1 MDGSIECVN
10 VGARFVSDL
19 AGARRKYEVCPHEE
33 IVGRG
38 GGNDLYELNY
48 GVVDPMRSVPLQ
60 SFEAMWSSAPLQWD
74 WKGTDEH
81 NLLVNPG
88 PYLAVVEWVEHST
101 GRRGVDRC
109 MVAVAPGQ

>member
-1 MDGSIECVN
+1 MDATLSCDGDGEVFTLLPDSTLCDN
-10 VGARFVSDL
+10 VWLWQLPCSL
-19 AGARRKYEVCPHEE
+19 SAGQSVT
-33 IVGRG
+33 IGW
-38 GGNDLYELNY
+38 DELLDTLWRD
-48 GVVDPMRSVPLQ
+48 G
-60 SFEAMWSSAPLQWD
+60 SAPLQWA

-88 PYLAVVEWVEHST
+88 PYLAVVEWVEHLT